1 MLDQAGSKA
10 LSIIH
15 CNIRSLSKN
24 ISLLSDLANTFS
36 RKPDIIGISETKLS
50 QNSVTNIDLLGY
62 NFYQTDSNTNAGG
75 VGIYVANDL
84 SSIPRPDIKFHTDLI
99 ESCWVEVDPGFGKK
113 HMLIG
118 CIYRH
123 PSGII
128 DKFTTNLE
136 ELFERINQSNRYDV
150 YIVGDINIDFF
161 KFTSHSPT
169 EKYLNM
175 LYANNFLP
183 IITKPTRLT
192 DHTKT
197 LIDHIYT
204 NVYSDQISSG
214 ILLFDLSDH
223 LPVFSIINMCTKRN
237 KKRRVFRDYSKF
249 KSENYLNDIEKIG
262 NSLYQEG
269 GDLNEITNHVV
280 NSIKTISNKHAR
292 IKTVSNSKQ
301 KQLDKPWITNGIL
314 KSVKNKQH
322 MYRTHFL
329 SNNIEKANRY
339 KAYANKLNY
348 IMSLSKR
355 NYFNKQFDKCKSNLK
370 DTWKLIGSL
379 IKRSSTAK

>member
-1 MLDQAGSKA
+1 MSSFEDNQLLAEELPFYNLTHQQFNAIIGNWSREIDIDTDLYQLIPNPDKFDENDSEIILNTPVSNYCTVDDMQKMLDQAGSKA

-62 NFYQTDSNTNAGG
+62 KFYQTDSNTNAGG

-237 KKRRVFRDYSKF
+237 KKK
-249 KSENYLNDIEKIG
+249 
-262 NSLYQEG
+262 
-269 GDLNEITNHVV
+269 
-280 NSIKTISNKHAR
+280 
-292 IKTVSNSKQ
+292 
-301 KQLDKPWITNGIL
+301 
-314 KSVKNKQH
+314 KSV
-322 MYRTHFL
+322 
-329 SNNIEKANRY
+329 
-339 KAYANKLNY
+339 
-348 IMSLSKR
+348 
-355 NYFNKQFDKCKSNLK
+355 
-370 DTWKLIGSL
+370 
-379 IKRSSTAK
+379 